1 MRILGINCMNHDA
14 AMAVVDGSEILWGPQ
29 AMATMITHEKAIY
42 NAMIGVIRPGNLLR
56 LR

>member
-1 MRILGINCMNHDA
+1 MILKYY
-14 AMAVVDGSEILWGPQ
+14 GPQ
-29 AMATMITHEKAIY
+29 AIRATMITHEKAIY